1 MPFKRASSAIFVLLT
16 GLLVSCA
23 PSVDDDGIPM
33 RVVREINHLM
43 DDVAANEL
51 ARDPELA
58 TQLGLPE
65 ENLNYPFQ
73 SYLTDRSQAAYE
85 RTRVQRLETL
95 AHLRKAPTANPN
107 SDIARDI
114 AVVLNAYEI
123 ATEMSS
129 FGHGQTNLGIAYPYV
144 TDHMRGAYADVPKL
158 LIRNHPGRTAADA
171 RAYIQRLRQLPDAI
185 DDERRR
191 MFADAASGVVPPDFI
206 LRNMEQAAAELSAD
220 MPIDHPLTVGLGN
233 LLTGPDDLTAE
244 QRAALEAEG
253 LAVVR
258 DEVIPAYTRFRAA
271 LNALTLNAPSEPGV
285 WQLPDGAAYYS
296 AAITAYTEEGQTP
309 EALYELGRSEVRA
322 LTEQLDMALGEAGYD
337 SGTVGERLAMLATLP
352 EQTYANDEIG
362 QAAILATMG
371 ARLAAAQNVLD
382 EILETRPRTPVTIQS
397 LQGFMATTAPTAA
410 YMAARAD
417 GTAPGTFS
425 LNISD
430 PSDWPAFTLPTLVYH
445 ETVPGHHVEA
455 AMAAEIAALPR
466 LRQLVWNTAY
476 GEGWSLYAED
486 LADEMGLYEDDP
498 MGRIGY
504 LQSLLFR
511 AARLVVDTGIHH
523 KRWSREEAVQYL
535 VETTG
540 QNETAMQREV
550 DRYTVWPG
558 QAAAYW
564 VGRKKIRD
572 LRERAKRVMGP
583 DFDLKAFHTE
593 ILKGGPRSLSILE
606 KDIERWY
613 SAPLAANQ

>member
-1 MPFKRASSAIFVLLT
+1 MHSQRASSVIFLLLT
-16 GLLVSCA
+16 GLLVSCSA
-23 PSVDDDGIPM
+23 RVDDNGTPM

-65 ENLNYPFQ
+65 EDLNYPFQ
-73 SYLTDRSQAAYE
+73 NYLTDRSQAAYE

-95 AHLRKAPTANPN
+95 AQLRKAPTANPKSN
-107 SDIARDI
+107 VARDI
-114 AVVLNAYEI
+114 AVVLGAYEV
-123 ATEMSS
+123 ATEISS

-171 RAYIQRLRQLPDAI
+171 RAYILRLRQLPDAI

-206 LRNMEQAAAELSAD
+206 LRNMERAAAELSAGA
-220 MPIDHPLTVGLGN
+220 PIDHPLTVGLGN
-233 LLTGPDDLTAE
+233 LLTGPDDLTTE
-244 QRAALEAEG
+244 QRIALEAEG

-258 DEVIPAYTRFRAA
+258 DQVIPAYTRFRAA
-271 LNALTLNAPSEPGV
+271 LNALTINAPSEPGV
-285 WQLPDGAAYYS
+285 WQLPEGAAYYA
-296 AAITAYTEEGQTP
+296 AAIEAYTEEGQTP
-309 EALYELGRSEVRA
+309 EALYQLGRSEVRA
-322 LTEQLDMALGEAGYD
+322 LTEQLDTALIAAGYD
-337 SGTVGERLAMLATLP
+337 TGTVGQRLANLATLP
-352 EQTYANDEIG
+352 EQIYADDEIG
-362 QAAILATMG
+362 KAALLAAMNEHLT
-371 ARLAAAQNVLD
+371 AAQNRLD
-382 EILETRPRTPVTIQS
+382 DILEVRPRTPVTIQS
-397 LQGFMATTAPTAA
+397 LQGFMATTAPAAA

-430 PSDWPAFTLPTLVYH
+430 PSEWPAFTLPTLVYH

-455 AMAAEIAALPR
+455 AMAAEIASLPR
-466 LRQLVWNTAY
+466 LRQLIWNTAY
-476 GEGWSLYAED
+476 GEGWSMYAED

-498 MGRIGY
+498 LGRIGY

-523 KRWSREEAVQYL
+523 ERWSREEAVQYL

-540 QNETAMQREV
+540 QNETAMRREV

-564 VGRKKIRD
+564 VGRKKIKD
-572 LRERAKRVMGP
+572 LRERARRVMGP
-583 DFDLKAFHTE
+583 DFDLKAFHQE
-593 ILKGGPRSLSILE
+593 VLKGGPRALSILE

-613 SAPLAANQ
+613 SAPLTSD